1 MSSDTAAESD
11 QSGPEEEQNWKMVAI
26 GVVSSV
32 ILATGLHY
40 LLLSNVDMHP
50 TLHALLAIIL
60 FFLTGFVVFHVIMG

>member
-11 QSGPEEEQNWKMVAI
+11 ESGPGEEQNWKMVAI

-40 LLLSNVDMHP
+40 LLLSNIDMHS
-50 TLHALLAIIL
+50 TLHAFAAIIL